1 MFITLSSTH
10 LNVGRVAVTDGMDSV
25 AVNRLITAGYEVIEQ
40 HYTKDELLSGA
51 LSTFDAVVI
60 RSATKLTSEVISK
73 SDNLSFIG
81 RAGVGV
87 DNIDLQAASSHGIV
101 VCNTPQSSTN
111 SVVELTIGH
120 LLSSCRHIARG
131 DRGLRAGLWEKKQLK
146 GTELSG
152 KRLG

>member
-1 MFITLSSTH
+1 M
-10 LNVGRVAVTDGMDSV
+10 GRVAVTDGMDSV
-25 AVNRLITAGYEVIEQ
+25 AISRLLTAGHEVIER
-40 HYTKDELLSGA
+40 HYTKDELLSGV
-51 LSTFDAVVI
+51 LSDFDAVVV

-87 DNIDLQAASSHGIV
+87 DNIDLQAASSNGIV

-120 LLSSCRHIARG
+120 LLASCRHVTRG
-131 DRGLRAGLWEKKQLK
+131 DRGLRAGLWE
-146 GTELSG
+146 
-152 KRLG
+152 

>member
-51 LSTFDAVVI
+51 LSTFDAVVV

-87 DNIDLQAASSHGIV
+87 DNIDLQAAS
-101 VCNTPQSSTN
+101 
-111 SVVELTIGH
+111 
-120 LLSSCRHIARG
+120 
-131 DRGLRAGLWEKKQLK
+131 
-146 GTELSG
+146 
-152 KRLG
+152 